1 MENVM
6 KIAMTP
12 LTAARTKVDTAA
24 RKIIT
29 LPRIIIGLVI
39 VCLLFQIQKSKS
51 IELPKYSTPKYV
63 GESIIERVNNHR
75 ASLHLA
81 ELSNNDSLSTAA
93 RRYTEMMAKGH
104 LQANLASVNL
114 AGFVNNNDVKNE
126 VKNEVD
132 AYDNAQGMQRNTAV
146 FESTSGSPSLDAV
159 RTWLEQNNEVAN
171 IENPAFA
178 STGISVVKKGDTY
191 YVCQIFASKR

>member
-6 KIAMTP
+6 KTAMTP
-12 LTAARTKVDTAA
+12 LTATRTKVDTKVTTRV

-29 LPRIIIGLVI
+29 LPRIVIGLVI

-75 ASLHLA
+75 TSLHLA
-81 ELSNNDSLSTAA
+81 ELSNNDSLSSTA
-93 RRYTEMMAKGH
+93 RRYSEMMAKGH
-104 LQANLASVNL
+104 LQANLAIPDFTRL
-114 AGFVNNNDVKNE
+114 ATKHDVKND
-126 VKNEVD
+126 VD
-132 AYDNAQGMQRNTAV
+132 AYDNVHGMQRNIAV
-146 FESTSGSPSLDAV
+146 FESTSSSPALDAV
-159 RTWLEQNNEVAN
+159 RAWLEKNNEVAN

-178 STGISVVKKGDTY
+178 ATGIGVVKKGDTY
-191 YVCQIFASKR
+191 YVCQIFANKR

>member
-1 MENVM
+1 M
-6 KIAMTP
+6 KTRMTP
-12 LTAARTKVDTAA
+12 STAAHTAA

-81 ELSNNDSLSTAA
+81 ELSSNDSLSTAA

-104 LQANLASVNL
+104 LQANLASVTL
-114 AGFVNNNDVKNE
+114 AGFVNKND
-126 VKNEVD
+126 VD
-132 AYDNAQGMQRNTAV
+132 AYDNAQGMQRNIAV

-171 IENPAFA
+171 IENPEFA
-178 STGISVVKKGDTY
+178 ATGISVVKKGDTY
-191 YVCQIFASKR
+191 YVCQIFATKR